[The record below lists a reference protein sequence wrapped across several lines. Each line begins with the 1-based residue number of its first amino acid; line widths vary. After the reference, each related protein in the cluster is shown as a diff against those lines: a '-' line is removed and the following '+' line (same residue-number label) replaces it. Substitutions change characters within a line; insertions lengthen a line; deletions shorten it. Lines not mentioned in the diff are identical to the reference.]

1 MTFLGKTKTKI
12 LLLTASESI
21 DSIHPTFP
29 RRNDMFSEACNKLA
43 SYVIPCQ
50 TFYVIPA
57 EAHAWHGIYRRSVQR
72 SKTLNDGLI
81 RYRSHAFAHKPSQG

>member
-29 RRNDMFSEACNKLA
+29 RSNDMFSEACNKLA

-57 EAHAWHGIYRRSVQR
+57 EARAWHGNRRFDVVN
-72 SKTLNDGLI
+72 L
-81 RYRSHAFAHKPSQG
+81 